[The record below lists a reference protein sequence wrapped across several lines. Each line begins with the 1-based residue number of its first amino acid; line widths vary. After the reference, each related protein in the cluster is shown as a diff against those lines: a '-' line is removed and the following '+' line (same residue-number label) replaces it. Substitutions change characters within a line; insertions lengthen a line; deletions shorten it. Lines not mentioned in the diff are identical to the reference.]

1 MKRIL
6 IFILFLGVTIL
17 VHGQISPQDMVV
29 AMGRGINLGNTMSAP
44 VEGNWQ
50 PAVQESYFED
60 VVEAGFTTVRIPMD
74 FFGVRTTG
82 DTSVYSKDAGTSG
95 SYTGN
100 PSDYVVDASY
110 LDRVEEVITWSLDQD
125 LITIL
130 DFHGSTLKSEY
141 LYTHSPKSKWAAYY
155 THPTSAKRMAD
166 EEKFRAIWSAI
177 ANRLKAYSYNLLFE
191 VVNEPYFFMT
201 ATEMDILNLD
211 IIGIIRASG
220 SKNTDRNILI
230 TGGSENSYEAPL
242 QIGADVLNSDAYLIA
257 TYHYYHPRDFTASS
271 HEDHNDF
278 DWGTAADKATV
289 DNDFNVVLDWS
300 QNNNM
305 PIHFGEFGSDNE
317 GGYDYHD
324 GVYGDFGGPEEAS
337 RIAYHEYLAQKAI
350 DLGFSF
356 TVWDAGDKSNKTI
369 YIVSDRSWVE
379 NIKDAVLG
387 ENLSTEEVS
396 IINDLIV
403 YPNPVNE
410 LLYLRGSK
418 KIESIELFDLKGI
431 AYRVKCKKNIVNL
444 LHINQGLYIAEITFS
459 DKTAINRK
467 ILIQK

>member
-1 MKRIL
+1 M
-6 IFILFLGVTIL
+6 
-17 VHGQISPQDMVV
+17 
-29 AMGRGINLGNTMSAP
+29 
-44 VEGNWQ
+44 
-50 PAVQESYFED
+50 
-60 VVEAGFTTVRIPMD
+60 
-74 FFGVRTTG
+74 
-82 DTSVYSKDAGTSG
+82 
-95 SYTGN
+95 
-100 PSDYVVDASY
+100 
-110 LDRVEEVITWSLDQD
+110 
-125 LITIL
+125 
-130 DFHGSTLKSEY
+130 
-141 LYTHSPKSKWAAYY
+141 
-155 THPTSAKRMAD
+155 
-166 EEKFRAIWSAI
+166 
-177 ANRLKAYSYNLLFE
+177 
-191 VVNEPYFFMT
+191 
-201 ATEMDILNLD
+201 
-211 IIGIIRASG
+211 
-220 SKNTDRNILI
+220 
-230 TGGSENSYEAPL
+230 
-242 QIGADVLNSDAYLIA
+242 LNSDAYLIA

-271 HEDHNDF
+271 QEDHNDF